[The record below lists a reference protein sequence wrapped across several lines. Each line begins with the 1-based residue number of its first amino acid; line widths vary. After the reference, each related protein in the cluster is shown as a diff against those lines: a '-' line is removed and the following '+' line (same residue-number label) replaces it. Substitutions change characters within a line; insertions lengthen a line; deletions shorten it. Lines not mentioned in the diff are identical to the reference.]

1 MMTGKRIRVLVCDDH
16 DVFREGV
23 KSVLAREPDMEV
35 VGEASDGAR
44 AVEMARETNPDV
56 VVMDIA
62 MPVMRGFEAARRI
75 RRQEP
80 KVRVLMLTVYDDEE
94 LVARCLGAGA
104 AGYVL
109 KDAPLTELVYA
120 VRSVYRNEQY
130 VSPKALRGI
139 VEHYVKGLDQMVT
152 RYDLLSDRER
162 EILVMLAEGH
172 SLKDVA
178 TRLKLSVKTV
188 DAHKCRL
195 MGKLDLHDRTELIR
209 YAIRKKLIET

>member
-1 MMTGKRIRVLVCDDH
+1 
-16 DVFREGV
+16 
-23 KSVLAREPDMEV
+23 MEV
-35 VGEASDGAR
+35 VGEASDGAE
-44 AVEMARETNPDV
+44 AVQLARDTRPDV
-56 VVMDIA
+56 AVLDIA

-75 RRQEP
+75 RRNDP
-80 KVRVLMLTVYDDEE
+80 HTKVLMLTVYDDEE

-109 KDAPLTELVYA
+109 KDSPLSQLVYA
-120 VRSVYRNEQY
+120 VRSVNHGEQY
-130 VSPKALRGI
+130 VSPKALKGI
-139 VEHYVKGLDQMVT
+139 VGNYIKGLDRMAT

-162 EILVMLAEGH
+162 EILVMLAEGL

-209 YAIRKKLIET
+209 YAIRKKLIES

>member
-1 MMTGKRIRVLVCDDH
+1 MATELPVRVVIADDH
-16 DVFREGV
+16 RILRESLRV
-23 KSVLAREPDMEV
+23 VLSKGGCEV
-35 VGEASDGAR
+35 IGEAATGEEALDLA
-44 AVEMARETNPDV
+44 AKFHPDV

-80 KVRVLMLTVYDDEE
+80 KIRVLMLTVYDDEE

-120 VRSVYRNEQY
+120 VRSVFRNEQY